1 MIESKKIMSF
11 VVFVV
16 LAVTVVASPTAEA
29 GDKLSI
35 ETKSNFT
42 KPVDLSYNLDE
53 DTPGWFVENSYKRS
67 KIVAG
72 NLIPPDNAWY
82 AENTFVSPEHIGTHL
97 DAPYHFNVKGVK
109 VADIPLE
116 SLFHVEG
123 IHVDVT
129 NEVHGEPKFVLEEHH
144 LRRWQETYGKIES
157 KSVLLINFGWANR
170 YWNRSAYM
178 GYNENSRNFPGIS
191 IPAARW
197 IVENPNIVG
206 VGVDTPSVDVGH
218 SNTFDVHR
226 ILTGANLYLLE
237 NVALN
242 NTYLPARGF
251 QLVVMPMKLTHGTG
265 APARI
270 IASPYCIGAAGLAQ
284 VSKFAIVSMLMSTL
298 LKARFK

>member
-1 MIESKKIMSF
+1 MLSVFYIGVVSGTITHVIDLGHKLEESSIAWDLKSGFYYTKKIGRYS
-11 VVFVV
+11 V
-16 LAVTVVASPTAEA
+16 
-29 GDKLSI
+29 
-35 ETKSNFT
+35 
-42 KPVDLSYNLDE
+42 
-53 DTPGWFVENSYKRS
+53 
-67 KIVAG
+67 
-72 NLIPPDNAWY
+72 PPNNTWY
-82 AENTFVSPEHIGTHL
+82 AANEFMTPEHIGTHL
-97 DAPYHFNVKGVK
+97 DAPYHFNEKGWTVEQ
-109 VADIPLE
+109 IP
-116 SLFHVEG
+116 VEHLMVQG

-129 NEVHGEPKFVLEEHH
+129 NEVHGEPKFVLDEHH
-144 LRRWQETYGKIES
+144 LRRWTETYGKIES

-226 ILTGANLYLLE
+226 ILTGANVYLLE

-265 APARI
+265 APTRI
-270 IASPYCIGAAGLAQ
+270 IASPYCIGGAGLAK
-284 VSKFAIVSMLMSTL
+284 VSKFAIFVMFVASL
-298 LKARFK
+298 LKAHVR